1 MLTSLQLQNLPH
13 ALPHTASLAWFLI
26 QLPVLSQGPLPTTQS
41 TTFGTVLWL
50 MVLSAILTL
59 SSMLQFPT
67 WPLTRLADRN
77 TERTRQA
84 LTRNIILTA
93 SVTYED

>member
-1 MLTSLQLQNLPH
+1 
-13 ALPHTASLAWFLI
+13 
-26 QLPVLSQGPLPTTQS
+26 
-41 TTFGTVLWL
+41 

-93 SVTYED
+93 SVTYENSLGAILTLSSMLQF